1 MSFCSWVNCFY
12 GHHQHF
18 FFFQFYSFLVI
29 VPFLSPRCILSE
41 DALVSELI
49 EPGTGCWNTSKI
61 DVAFLPYKASTIKAI
76 PLSSRNYIDKLICT
90 SNKQGIYTV
99 KRAYRLLK
107 EHSLLTNTGET
118 FSRQYGQQFWKSL
131 WSLLMPPKVKFFC
144 WRAINEILPTKSKL
158 FHKGILQSFSCDLC
172 QEEPETVIHSLWEC
186 SFAKEI

>member
-1 MSFCSWVNCFY
+1 MATTNI
-12 GHHQHF
+12 F

-49 EPGTGCWNTSKI
+49 EPGTGCWN
-61 DVAFLPYKASTIKAI
+61 
-76 PLSSRNYIDKLICT
+76 
-90 SNKQGIYTV
+90 TV